1 MLTLSEKQRSSGTSS
16 LQEWGPAADA
26 GLAWMQSKRRLPG
39 CDFTFSLLPGCD
51 FTFSP
56 IHPSSSLNCHPSC
69 SPL

>member
-1 MLTLSEKQRSSGTSS
+1 MLTLSEKERSSETSS
-16 LQEWGPAADA
+16 LQGWGPGADA
-26 GLAWMQSKRRLPG
+26 GVARMQSKRR
-39 CDFTFSLLPGCD
+39 LPGCD